1 MNTQFLTIL
10 PILLAANSL
19 IAQTQTFTTYG
30 PRGMESTTINP
41 TPTGYN
47 YSVIGHNGASVGV
60 ATVQPG
66 AQVGAVIAPGIG
78 IAPVLPIG
86 YPRSQD
92 SGIVEMA
99 TVSAPIYA
107 LPPLPRRSA
116 PQHAKEPT
124 KEFAKEIPPPA
135 GYKTYGQYAWLH
147 NQLSP
152 ACMKQFAADW
162 ARDSGSKPNTLHD
175 THVLLGYLRLWV
187 RSHPGCLTGKVIQK
201 TAK

>member
-1 MNTQFLTIL
+1 MNTRPFTIL
-10 PILLAANSL
+10 ALLLVSPDLN
-19 IAQTQTFTTYG
+19 AQTQTFTTYG
-30 PRGMESTTINP
+30 PRGIESTTINP
-41 TPTGYN
+41 TSSGYN
-47 YSVIGHNGASVGV
+47 YSVIGHNGVSIGV

-86 YPRSQD
+86 YPRSQN

-99 TVSAPIYA
+99 TVNAPTYG
-107 LPPLPRRSA
+107 LPPMPRRSA
-116 PQHAKEPT
+116 QKHAREAT
-124 KEFAKEIPPPA
+124 KEFAKEIPPPD

-147 NQLSP
+147 NQLSRES
-152 ACMKQFAADW
+152 MVQLAADW
-162 ARDSGSKPNTLHD
+162 SRDSSSKPNTLHD

-201 TAK
+201 S